1 MSEQRTSNSENSVPT
16 RDEGTT
22 FDCETCRDTGEVD
35 MTLGGYSTSD
45 PHAKC
50 PDCRSEERMKEQFT
64 SNERTQQLRYPDAWG
79 DTALLKRNAKWA
91 ADELDRQRAEIE
103 RLESDLAAEKAL
115 RAEAESFAEDRER
128 HTALVVRGGAEIIAE
143 RDRLRAALLNHVC
156 NCGPTDPDPSVHRED
171 CAYRLALSGEHA
183 SAHETTARR
192 MTRAEADA
200 MNRAFWRSVEIID
213 DIDDREEVAPGD
225 ARYYRPSENPS
236 ICPYGQSD
244 CETTR
249 GGVCQCA
256 MPAEQAS
263 DGRD

>member
-1 MSEQRTSNSENSVPT
+1 MSEPT
-16 RDEGTT
+16 NKTLQDLYAWSARLTDDWLGL
-22 FDCETCRDTGEVD
+22 GE
-35 MTLGGYSTSD
+35 
-45 PHAKC
+45 
-50 PDCRSEERMKEQFT
+50 R
-64 SNERTQQLRYPDAWG
+64 LRRYADAW
-79 DTALLKRNAKWA
+79 K
-91 ADELDRQRAEIE
+91 ADVEV
-103 RLESDLAAEKAL
+103 L
-115 RAEAESFAEDRER
+115 RAEVER
-128 HTALVVRGGAEIIAE
+128 LRDTERKFGALMHDVMDE
-143 RDRLRAALLNHVC
+143 RDRLRAALGDILHYQGHLNSNVQVDMQSIAR
-156 NCGPTDPDPSVHRED
+156 N
-171 CAYRLALSGEHA
+171 ALRA
-183 SAHETTARR
+183 SPFETKARR

-256 MPAEQAS
+256 MPAEQAF

>member
-1 MSEQRTSNSENSVPT
+1 MTAPT
-16 RDEGTT
+16 PRD
-22 FDCETCRDTGEVD
+22 RALAGEVVKVTD
-35 MTLGGYSTSD
+35 ERLAEMQRIAIDNEDAGTYSM
-45 PHAKC
+45 H
-50 PDCRSEERMKEQFT
+50 
-64 SNERTQQLRYPDAWG
+64 WH
-79 DTALLKRNAKWA
+79 WA
-91 ADELDRQRAEIE
+91 AAINELIAARKEIE
-103 RLESDLAAEKAL
+103 RLT
-115 RAEAESFAEDRER
+115 RER
-128 HTALVVRGGAEIIAE
+128 DEARSASVPGSAAVFAAVEAE
-143 RDRLRAALLNHVC
+143 RDRMRAALEKIADFDCRSDEHVGDMKC
-156 NCGPTDPDPSVHRED
+156 WSCYARD
-171 CAYRLALSGEHA
+171 ALSSEP
-183 SAHETTARR
+183 SPDETTARR

-256 MPAEQAS
+256 MPAEQAF

>member
-1 MSEQRTSNSENSVPT
+1 MTQRASNQENSLP
-16 RDEGTT
+16 
-22 FDCETCRDTGEVD
+22 
-35 MTLGGYSTSD
+35 
-45 PHAKC
+45 
-50 PDCRSEERMKEQFT
+50 T
-64 SNERTQQLRYPDAWG
+64 SNEQTLSERLRDCVKVTFSAG
-79 DTALLKRNAKWA
+79 LHGVESDCRQA
-91 ADELDRQRAEIE
+91 AEELDRQRAEIE
-103 RLESDLAAEKAL
+103 RLTREN
-115 RAEAESFAEDRER
+115 EDFLDER
-128 HTALVVRGGAEIIAE
+128 QRRIHEIL
-143 RDRLRAALLNHVC
+143 RLRAALEKIADFDCRSDEHVGDMKC
-156 NCGPTDPDPSVHRED
+156 WSCYARD
-171 CAYRLALSGEHA
+171 ALSSEP
-183 SAHETTARR
+183 SPDETTARR

>member
-1 MSEQRTSNSENSVPT
+1 MPDHHRLTRYIVYVNGTAFMGMLRQNSTHPELFGP
-16 RDEGTT
+16 D
-22 FDCETCRDTGEVD
+22 FDCTHGPYVLAAE
-35 MTLGGYSTSD
+35 
-45 PHAKC
+45 A
-50 PDCRSEERMKEQFT
+50 
-64 SNERTQQLRYPDAWG
+64 DA
-79 DTALLKRNAKWA
+79 
-91 ADELDRQRAEIE
+91 EIDRLRAEIE
-103 RLESDLAAEKAL
+103 RLTRELSSEKAL
-115 RAEAESFAEDRER
+115 RAEAEDFAEDRER
-128 HTALVVRGGAEIIAE
+128 HTALVARGGAEIIAE

>member
-1 MSEQRTSNSENSVPT
+1 
-16 RDEGTT
+16 
-22 FDCETCRDTGEVD
+22 
-35 MTLGGYSTSD
+35 
-45 PHAKC
+45 
-50 PDCRSEERMKEQFT
+50 
-64 SNERTQQLRYPDAWG
+64 
-79 DTALLKRNAKWA
+79 
-91 ADELDRQRAEIE
+91 
-103 RLESDLAAEKAL
+103 
-115 RAEAESFAEDRER
+115 
-128 HTALVVRGGAEIIAE
+128 
-143 RDRLRAALLNHVC
+143 
-156 NCGPTDPDPSVHRED
+156 
-171 CAYRLALSGEHA
+171 
-183 SAHETTARR
+183 

>member
-1 MSEQRTSNSENSVPT
+1 MTQRTSNQENGLP
-16 RDEGTT
+16 
-22 FDCETCRDTGEVD
+22 
-35 MTLGGYSTSD
+35 
-45 PHAKC
+45 
-50 PDCRSEERMKEQFT
+50 T
-64 SNERTQQLRYPDAWG
+64 SNEQTLVERLRDCVKVTFSAG
-79 DTALLKRNAKWA
+79 LHGVESDCRQA

-103 RLESDLAAEKAL
+103 RLT
-115 RAEAESFAEDRER
+115 RER
-128 HTALVVRGGAEIIAE
+128 DEAQQATSAARHAGSVAAHA
-143 RDRLRAALLNHVC
+143 RDRLRAALETATKRFDYIAA
-156 NCGPTDPDPSVHRED
+156 GASREI
-171 CAYRLALSGEHA
+171 ANPVAGAAEARAALSGEP
-183 SAHETTARR
+183 SSDETAARR

-263 DGRD
+263 RVK